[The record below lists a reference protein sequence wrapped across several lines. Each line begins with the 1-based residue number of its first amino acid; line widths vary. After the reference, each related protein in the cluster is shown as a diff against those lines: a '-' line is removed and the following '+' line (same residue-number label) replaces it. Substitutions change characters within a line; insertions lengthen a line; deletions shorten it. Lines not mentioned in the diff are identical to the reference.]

1 MRVIALS
8 LCVYPTYS
16 VYIMTWLLGVK
27 GMATVS
33 NHIIEVE
40 RYLGIEAVR

>member
-1 MRVIALS
+1 MITQLG
-8 LCVYPTYS
+8 L
-16 VYIMTWLLGVK
+16 LLGVK
-27 GMATVS
+27 GTATVS